1 MYQAILVVHIF
12 LSLAIIG
19 LVLLQRGK
27 GAEMGAGFGGGG
39 ASQSLFGSSGSSSF
53 LTHATAIL
61 ATGFFVSCLVLS
73 YLAVHLSGNQ
83 TTSYL
88 PEMPVTEEQ
97 AAALLKEHAIP
108 VSDLPAVPQM
118 ENKAVETPAK

>member
-1 MYQAILVVHIF
+1 MYQAILVVHIL

-53 LTHATAIL
+53 LTRTTALL

-73 YLAVHLSGNQ
+73 YLAVHMSGSQ

-88 PEMPVTEEQ
+88 PEIPVPVTEEQ

-108 VSDLPAVPQM
+108 VSDLPAVPEQP
-118 ENKAVETPAK
+118 VQ